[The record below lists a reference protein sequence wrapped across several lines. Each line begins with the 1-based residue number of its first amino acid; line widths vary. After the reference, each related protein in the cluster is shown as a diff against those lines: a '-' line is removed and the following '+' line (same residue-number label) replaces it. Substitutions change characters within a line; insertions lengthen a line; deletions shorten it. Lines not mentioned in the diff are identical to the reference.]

1 MKIHELKIDPK
12 YYKEV
17 LAGFK
22 KVELRFNDR
31 NFRMGD
37 ILYLNEFNPT
47 TKRYTGGQVRRKIT
61 QVYKDLPGL
70 KENYVLLQMEKLD
83 IKTTQ

>member
-1 MKIHELKIDPK
+1 MKIHELKIAPK

-22 KVELRFNDR
+22 KVEVRLNDR
-31 NFRMGD
+31 DYQVGD
-37 ILYLNEFNPT
+37 VLFLNEWSRV

-70 KENYVLLQMEKLD
+70 KQDYVLLQIEK
-83 IKTTQ
+83 I